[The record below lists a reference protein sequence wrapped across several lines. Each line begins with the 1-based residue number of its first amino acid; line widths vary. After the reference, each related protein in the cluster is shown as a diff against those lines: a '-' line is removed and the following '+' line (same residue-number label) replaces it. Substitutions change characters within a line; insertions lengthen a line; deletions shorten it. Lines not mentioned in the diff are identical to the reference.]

1 MAISCYRTKT
11 LILANAGRIGVV
23 QSTIEV
29 SFWSLLES
37 GVAITIASNASVGM
51 HLIIKEKSLE
61 PFFNGRDSQI
71 RRNLIWR
78 TWWSSWSRKETDVS
92 GDNGDFWAQQS
103 KSPSTRSPPGTTAAS
118 AQVKSSI
125 QQPGYIHGVGATLAT
140 DFSDE
145 TLCSL
150 ERPHL
155 AYDDER
161 PRRRRDSVS
170 SEQ

>member
-1 MAISCYRTKT
+1 MAISGYRTKT
-11 LILANAGRIGVV
+11 LVSTNRGKVGVI
-23 QSTIEV
+23 QSMIEV

-37 GVAITIASNASVGM
+37 EIAITIASNASVGM

-92 GDNGDFWAQQS
+92 GDNGDFWVQQS
-103 KSPSTRSPPGTTAAS
+103 KYPSARSPLGTTAA
-118 AQVKSSI
+118 
-125 QQPGYIHGVGATLAT
+125 ATEVELSLNQSRHT
-140 DFSDE
+140 QYGSETSVTVFSDE

-161 PRRRRDSVS
+161 TRRGRDKVP
-170 SEQ
+170 SEP